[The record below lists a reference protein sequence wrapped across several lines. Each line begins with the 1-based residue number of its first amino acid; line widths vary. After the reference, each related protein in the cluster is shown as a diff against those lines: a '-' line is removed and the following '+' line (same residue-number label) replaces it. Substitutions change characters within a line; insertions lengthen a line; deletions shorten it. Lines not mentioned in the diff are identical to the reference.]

1 MFSDCVRVFEW
12 GNRKAALPGVRLGI
26 APDSGRESKVSLADA
41 WRKDLNGGMAEV
53 ASHSSA
59 WVRGVVH
66 LFASEGV
73 ETESLLREAG
83 VHPDRLKHAHERFTL
98 AEFDRLWQIAAAR
111 TGNATL
117 GLDRT
122 LARRH
127 IDFNIAAQAMWSSA
141 DLGAGLKVL
150 SQYLELINDGS
161 MFALVADRGD
171 RWIVL
176 EYGTDESSP
185 RRRVEFSMFGLLLL
199 CQSVTHHQLRPLVVE
214 LVFPEPPNLHPYR
227 MAFHCPLRFGQP
239 KNRMKLAHED
249 LALPVRGSGESLFA
263 IQDHVIEA
271 RLARSG
277 RGITAYR
284 AAEEM
289 IRHLHLGE
297 PKREELARKLGMTDV
312 AFDRKLRS
320 EGHSFDQLLDNVRRE
335 LAEHYLKQPGY
346 TTQRVAN
353 LLGWETTTPLTAA
366 CKRWFGVNLSE
377 FRHPHSA
384 PGELN
389 SSH

>member
-1 MFSDCVRVFEW
+1 
-12 GNRKAALPGVRLGI
+12 
-26 APDSGRESKVSLADA
+26 
-41 WRKDLNGGMAEV
+41 MAEA

-66 LFASEGV
+66 LFASQGV
-73 ETESLLREAG
+73 DTDALLRDGG
-83 VHPDRLKHAHERFTL
+83 VDAERLKHVHERFTL
-98 AEFDRLWQIAAAR
+98 AEFDRLWQLAVERA
-111 TGNATL
+111 GNPTL

-122 LARRH
+122 LARRY
-127 IDFNIAAQAMWSSA
+127 IDFNIAAQAMWSSP
-141 DLGAGLKVL
+141 DLAAGLKVL
-150 SQYLELINDGS
+150 SQYLELIHDGS
-161 MFALVADRGD
+161 MFTMATERGD

-176 EYGTDESSP
+176 EHDSGVASP
-185 RRRVEFSMFGLLLL
+185 RQRVEFTMFGILLL
-199 CQSVTHHQLRPLVVE
+199 CQTITHHQVRPLGVE
-214 LVFPEPPNLHPYR
+214 FVFPEPEAFHPYR
-227 MAFHCPLRFGQP
+227 MAFHCPLRFGQQ
-239 KNRMKLAHED
+239 KNRMKLSQED
-249 LALPVRGSGESLFA
+249 LALPVIGHGESLFA

-277 RGITAYR
+277 RGITGYR
-284 AAEEM
+284 VAEEM

-297 PKREELARKLGMTDV
+297 PTREEMARKLGLTEVM
-312 AFDRKLRS
+312 FDRKLRS
-320 EGHSFDQLLDNVRRE
+320 EGHAFEQLLDSVRRE

-346 TTQRVAN
+346 TTVRVAN

-377 FRHPHSA
+377 FRHPSSA